1 MLSKEEMWQTFCLV
15 NNFDINTK
23 HDSFKF
29 CGGGPIGN
37 KLANLVKDGVKT
49 ATSSAKLGYDIE
61 NKPLPQVGD
70 LSIVLYDDGSPACI
84 IKETNVSIVPFNKVG
99 SQHAYKEGEGNK
111 SLKQWQELHRD
122 FFSLEYKEYGSTFDE
137 NADCVLEEFEVVYK

>member
-1 MLSKEEMWQTFCLV
+1 MG
-15 NNFDINTK
+15 D
-23 HDSFKF
+23 
-29 CGGGPIGN
+29 

-61 NKPLPQVGD
+61 NEQLPQVGD
-70 LSIVLYDDGSPACI
+70 LSIVLYDDGSAACI
-84 IKETNVSIVPFNKVG
+84 IEETSVSVVPFNKVN

-122 FFSLEYKEYGSTFDE
+122 FFSLEYKGYGSTFDE
-137 NADCVLEEFEVVYK
+137 NADCVLEEFKVVYK